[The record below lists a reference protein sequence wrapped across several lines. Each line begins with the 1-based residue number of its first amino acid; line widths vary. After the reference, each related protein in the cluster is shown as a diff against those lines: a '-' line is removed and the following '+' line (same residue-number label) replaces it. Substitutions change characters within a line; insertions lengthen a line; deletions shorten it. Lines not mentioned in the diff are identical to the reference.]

1 MAGVL
6 PAAGATSAAQIVIH
20 VRDLLGR
27 LELLDKRLLLAV
39 SGGADSMALAYIVSR
54 AVGTANCYAFTV
66 DHGFRP
72 ESTLE
77 ANEVGK
83 YMEQLGIGHQTRSLK
98 WGISHSDMYIDN
110 DVVPLPPA
118 NRLEEVAR
126 QRRYSALH
134 RICKERGIS
143 AVLTGH
149 HAGDQAET
157 FLLRFLRQSG
167 ISGLAGMQ
175 LQSTL
180 PFGFNTV
187 MDMSSEKARIPVLV
201 RPLLNFNK
209 AALYRICNNH
219 GIRWHEDP
227 SNSDTQFRRNA
238 LRQEIGKANSDKESP
253 LNADTLLK
261 VCRAIQDHRK
271 YINKNVTCLLAKY
284 AKLNTNLGI
293 LELSAGVGSADCNR
307 EPPRWTHNASLR
319 EQVLASA
326 IAWVNCKPH
335 PPELAHLHQFGNAII
350 KHYDS
355 KHAASR
361 KSVSAAGVTM
371 LFPSS
376 KRGWVFCRQPPR
388 LGEIPPQEGL
398 LPGTTVLWDNRL
410 LIRVKTMSGHV
421 FRGTWRVYSLRDA
434 EQKFNNQLAKHK
446 SMSRQA
452 AKSTGIHHMVQASQP
467 VVLVDEVG
475 GSQPQVLFARGSF
488 FADMCLSV
496 SVQTLKDT
504 ADPDTREVL

>member
-1 MAGVL
+1 
-6 PAAGATSAAQIVIH
+6 
-20 VRDLLGR
+20 
-27 LELLDKRLLLAV
+27 
-39 SGGADSMALAYIVSR
+39 MALAYIVSR

-72 ESTLE
+72 ESALE
-77 ANEVGK
+77 ASDVGK
-83 YMEQLGIGHQTRSLK
+83 YMEQLGIGHETRSLK
-98 WGISHSDMYIDN
+98 WGTCHSDIDIDN
-110 DVVPLPPA
+110 DVVPLPPT

-126 QRRYSALH
+126 QRRYNALH
-134 RICKERGIS
+134 RICKERGIF

-167 ISGLAGMQ
+167 ISGLAGMR

-180 PFGFNTV
+180 PFGLNTA
-187 MDMSSEKARIPVLV
+187 MDMSSEKATIPVLV

-209 AALYRICNNH
+209 ASLYRICKNH

-238 LRQEIGKANSDKESP
+238 LRQEIGKATSDKDSP

-261 VCRAIQDHRK
+261 VCSAIQDHRK
-271 YINKNVTCLLAKY
+271 YINKNVSFLLAKY
-284 AKLNTNLGI
+284 ARLSTSLGT
-293 LELSAGVGSADCNR
+293 LELPAGIGSADCNR
-307 EPPRWTHNASLR
+307 EPPRWIRNASLC

-355 KHAASR
+355 KHTASR
-361 KSVSAAGVTM
+361 KSVSAAGVMM
-371 LFPSS
+371 LFPST
-376 KRGWVFCRQPPR
+376 KRGWLFCRQPPR
-388 LGEIPPQEGL
+388 LGEILPQEGL

-410 LIRVKTMSGHV
+410 LIRLEPMPGHV
-421 FRGTWRVYSLRDA
+421 FRGTWRIYSLRDA
-434 EQKFNNQLAKHK
+434 EQKFSRRLAKHQ
-446 SMSRQA
+446 SMSRQT
-452 AKSTGIHHMVQASQP
+452 AKSTGIHHIVQASQP
-467 VVLVDEVG
+467 VVLVDKAG
-475 GSQPQVLFARGSF
+475 SSQPQVLFARGSF
-488 FADMCLSV
+488 FVDMCLSV
-496 SVQTLKDT
+496 SVQTLKGT